1 MIKTVK
7 EREKQLAY
15 LVRVTLTLF
24 SYGMPSSTSK
34 AALLGRKMKRSSL
47 SLDEIDCSLQM
58 GTLAVESTE

>member
-1 MIKTVK
+1 MLKTVK

-34 AALLGRKMKRSSL
+34 AALMGKKAKR
-47 SLDEIDCSLQM
+47 
-58 GTLAVESTE
+58 AVS